1 MSEHREIPE
10 PGELVYPSR
19 PSWAPAFFALGAAGA
34 VCGIFAEG
42 FMVRGWIYSII
53 GLVILLFALR
63 AMIAHG
69 EPRLLPPAAQAARA
83 RRGPPRGDDQPRS
96 EAALRQSGESSPT

>member
-10 PGELVYPSR
+10 PGELIYAPR
-19 PSWAPAFFALGAAGA
+19 PSWAPLFFAFAAALA

-53 GLVILLFALR
+53 GVVVLLFALR
-63 AMIAHG
+63 SMIKGATRDYFRL
-69 EPRLLPPAAQAARA
+69 PRKQKTRGAVLPVETIS
-83 RRGPPRGDDQPRS
+83 PPRS
-96 EAALRQSGESSPT
+96 